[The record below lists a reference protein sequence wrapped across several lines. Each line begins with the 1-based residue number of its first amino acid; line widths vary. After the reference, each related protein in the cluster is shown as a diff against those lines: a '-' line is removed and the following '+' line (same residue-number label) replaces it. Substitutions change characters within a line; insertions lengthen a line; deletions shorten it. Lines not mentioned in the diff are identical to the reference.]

1 MCVNVRSGLHMM
13 LRARMHMAMKIAQA
27 PNCEGEQGKKTHTS
41 TFGTGENE
49 RKKIHTS
56 RIIRKITA
64 TTNYAKNKFN
74 MKIAALILSLSVNKR
89 HRTSHPSI
97 HPFTLFSNRMR
108 EHKKIIKLNGRKG
121 RKNNSTH
128 TPAEQSN

>member
-27 PNCEGEQGKKTHTS
+27 PNCEGEQGKKTHMS

-74 MKIAALILSLSVNKR
+74 MKIAALILSLSEQTAS
-89 HRTSHPSI
+89 HITSIHPSI
-97 HPFTLFSNRMR
+97 H
-108 EHKKIIKLNGRKG
+108 IIFKQNVRAQ
-121 RKNNSTH
+121 KNNQNERNEREKKQQH
-128 TPAEQSN
+128 TYTSGTI